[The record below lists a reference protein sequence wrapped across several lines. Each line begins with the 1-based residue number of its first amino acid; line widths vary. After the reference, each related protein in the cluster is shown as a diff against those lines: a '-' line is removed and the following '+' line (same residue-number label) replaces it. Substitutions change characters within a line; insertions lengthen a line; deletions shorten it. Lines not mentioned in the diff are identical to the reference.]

1 MKTRVYHRLSFR
13 MRVYLCVSLV
23 VTLGITV
30 VGILTYRIAVGTTE
44 QNAYRF
50 SQETLNKTS
59 QALDEKLNKIKT
71 SVFSMMLNTDYRF
84 ALGLDNNSEYSD
96 YYTHQSRLQSTF
108 VQLKLI
114 EPLIDTVLLSTP
126 QGEYYQISQF
136 RMQGQSFVNSDL
148 HKRFLQ
154 SNGGHREIWVEGHED
169 PFFSNERAVVSF
181 MTEGVMNDMTR
192 ESYLVVNIKEEALM
206 HYLLQNLNGVEG
218 RIFLVSQ
225 DRKEVLRGDPELFQE
240 LIGNADFLDAL
251 DGNNSEFETALA
263 GQAVYVNYKR
273 LSTVS
278 DWVLF
283 SVIPRAELLKQ
294 TDDLKYSILL
304 IIAACLIACYS
315 ITQWIVRLLLNPLK
329 DLQRVMIKVELN
341 DLSVRYQSPWQDE
354 IAQLGYRFNRMLEEV
369 ERSFDKVMDAE
380 KQKRKS
386 EIKALQA
393 QIDPHFLYNTLNTIY
408 WKSQM
413 KQLDDVQEMVLS
425 LSQLFQ
431 LGLNKGREMT
441 TLENELNHVEQYL
454 IIQQRCYENLFEY
467 RIDVAEEIDIK
478 HQILKILLQPLVENA
493 ILHGFKDR
501 NEGGIISIKV
511 ISEGTHIQLVV
522 EDNGSGMSPEP
533 EEVQPIPDSS
543 SLKGYALDNIKQ
555 RLLLEYGLEAEM
567 IMSST
572 AGIGTTITIVVPL
585 HADLAGRPFTKGD
598 RDGRASG

>member
-1 MKTRVYHRLSFR
+1 M
-13 MRVYLCVSLV
+13 
-23 VTLGITV
+23 
-30 VGILTYRIAVGTTE
+30 GILTYRIAVGTTE

>member
-1 MKTRVYHRLSFR
+1 
-13 MRVYLCVSLV
+13 
-23 VTLGITV
+23 
-30 VGILTYRIAVGTTE
+30 
-44 QNAYRF
+44 
-50 SQETLNKTS
+50 
-59 QALDEKLNKIKT
+59 
-71 SVFSMMLNTDYRF
+71 
-84 ALGLDNNSEYSD
+84 
-96 YYTHQSRLQSTF
+96 
-108 VQLKLI
+108 
-114 EPLIDTVLLSTP
+114 
-126 QGEYYQISQF
+126 
-136 RMQGQSFVNSDL
+136 
-148 HKRFLQ
+148 
-154 SNGGHREIWVEGHED
+154 
-169 PFFSNERAVVSF
+169 

-206 HYLLQNLNGVEG
+206 HYLLQNLDGIEG
-218 RIFLVSQ
+218 RFFLVSQ

-240 LIGNADFLDAL
+240 LIGNSDFLDAL
-251 DGNNSEFETALA
+251 DGNNREFDTFLA
-263 GQAVYVNYKR
+263 GQTVYVNYKR
-273 LSTVS
+273 LSSVN

-294 TDDLKYSILL
+294 TEDLKYTILL
-304 IIAACLIACYS
+304 IIAGCLIVCYA
-315 ITQWIVRLLLNPLK
+315 ITQWIVRLLLNPIK

-467 RIDVAEEIDIK
+467 RIDVAKEIDIK
-478 HQILKILLQPLVENA
+478 LQILKILLQPLVENA

-501 NEGGIISIKV
+501 NEGGIIWIKV
-511 ISEGTHIQLVV
+511 LSEGTHIQLVV
-522 EDNGSGMSPEP
+522 EDNGSGMSPEH
-533 EEVQPIPDSS
+533 EEVQPIPASS
-543 SLKGYALDNIKQ
+543 SLKGYALDNIRQ
-555 RLLLEYGLEAEM
+555 RLLLEYGQEAEL
-567 IMSST
+567 IMRST

-585 HADLAGRPFTKGD
+585 QADLAG
-598 RDGRASG
+598 